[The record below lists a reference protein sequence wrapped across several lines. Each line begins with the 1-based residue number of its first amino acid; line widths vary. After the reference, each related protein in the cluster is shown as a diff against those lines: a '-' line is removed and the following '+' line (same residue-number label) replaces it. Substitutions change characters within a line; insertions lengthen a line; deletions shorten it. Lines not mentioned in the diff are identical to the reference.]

1 MRKIGGFL
9 CLITIVFIIRSCTP
23 VSIADNKRIQ
33 VKGAV
38 LDNSNQP
45 QNNISVSTYTY
56 VGGNYFLSYPDL
68 EAINSTLTNNQG
80 SFSLTSLDVNP
91 GEFLIRINKEERN
104 NLESI
109 TYYDSRSQ
117 REETLIDL
125 ANIKLKKRILF
136 KVVINTTEEIP
147 FKALYANQAPVI
159 LINNWDDMQEIEDEY
174 LNTKILERRG
184 TLGPDENGNF
194 TLEFET
200 LEDTEI
206 ELSLFYNSE
215 ERIFNIPVTAQNAA
229 YEINL

>member
-1 MRKIGGFL
+1 MRQIGNFL
-9 CLITIVFIIRSCTP
+9 CLIVVVFIIRSCTP

-33 VKGAV
+33 LKGVV

-68 EAINSTLTNNQG
+68 EAINSTSTSNEG
-80 SFSLTSLDVNP
+80 SFSLTSLDIDP

-109 TYYDSRSQ
+109 TYYDSRV
-117 REETLIDL
+117 RRGETLINL
-125 ANIKLKKRILF
+125 ANIKLKQRVLF
-136 KVVINTTEEIP
+136 TVVVNTREGIS

-159 LINNWDDMQEIEDEY
+159 LINNWEDMREIEDEY
-174 LNTKILERRG
+174 LNTKILERQG
-184 TLGPDENGNF
+184 TLRPNENENF

-206 ELSLFYNSE
+206 KLSLFYNTE
-215 ERIFNIPVTAQNAA
+215 ERIFNIPVTSQNAA